1 MKTTIKGYGGDDEND
16 VDLSVTTVEGE
27 VVGTVLAGDGHAAAW
42 LTPEHLRDLARE
54 ALSLADRLVAA
65 NQALKG
71 GAA

>member
-1 MKTTIKGYGGDDEND
+1 MKTTVKGYDGDDENN

-27 VVGTVLAGDGHAAAW
+27 IVGTIRAGDGEATSW
-42 LTPEHLRDLARE
+42 LTPEQLRDLARE

-71 GAA
+71 GAT